1 MVLGLDI
8 LLEGKLRTLSKQK
21 RRQKKAQ
28 FEKKIS
34 LNFADELTK
43 LNNERST
50 KKLTKEI
57 NELIQT
63 IKAVQIIG
71 GDVKNL
77 KEKLKFLFN
86 LKYSS

>member
-57 NELIQT
+57 TELIQT

>member
-21 RRQKKAQ
+21 RRQKRAQ

-57 NELIQT
+57 TELIQT